1 MGEVKE
7 LECILQAG
15 PGREGHGL
23 VRALCIRRASLDVR
37 ELSAEAF
44 TDPEGAEIIGRILE
58 TAGEVGG
65 KPECVSVKKCF
76 NKEGT
81 VNCETKNVWLGAS
94 LTRRRR
100 G

>member
-58 TAGEVGG
+58 TAGLAVTFSAMI
-65 KPECVSVKKCF
+65 PCD
-76 NKEGT
+76 
-81 VNCETKNVWLGAS
+81 LGQFS
-94 LTRRRR
+94 
-100 G
+100 